1 MIAPSAV
8 LLDLDGTLVDPAG
21 AITSGIRHA
30 LGKAQIP
37 DPGEEKLLS
46 LIGPPLT
53 IGLATIDGVNG
64 ENIDELIATY
74 RAQYARSGMA
84 ESRPYPGVVEL
95 LGALRAAGVKVLVA
109 TAKPT
114 PIATTLLE
122 VQGLD
127 GLLDGVFGNEGEGD
141 GRSSSKSHILAAA
154 IREHGLD
161 PARCV
166 MVGDRRYD
174 IEAAHE
180 NQVASI
186 GVGWGFAEDGELAAA
201 GAGAHATDVPELAG
215 MLLGV
220 AAVDSLRQSMQGTT
234 TTGANA

>member
-8 LLDLDGTLVDPAG
+8 LLDLDGTLVDPAW

-30 LGKAQIP
+30 LGKARIP

-53 IGLATIDGVNG
+53 IGLATIDGVNE
-64 ENIDELIATY
+64 ENIDGLIATY

-84 ESRPYPGVVEL
+84 QSRPYPGVVEIL
-95 LGALRAAGVKVLVA
+95 AALRAAGLTVLVA
-109 TAKPT
+109 TAKPKR
-114 PIATTLLE
+114 IADRLLE
-122 VQGLD
+122 VQGLA
-127 GLLDGVFGNEGEGD
+127 GLLDGVFGNDDEGD
-141 GRSSSKSHILAAA
+141 GRSSSKAHILAAA
-154 IREHGLD
+154 IREHNLD

-180 NQVASI
+180 NKVTSI
-186 GVGWGFAEDGELAAA
+186 GVGWGFADEGELEAA

-220 AAVDSLRQSMQGTT
+220 GAVEALRESMQGAT

>member
-30 LGKAQIP
+30 LLSAQIA

-53 IGLATIDGVNG
+53 IGLATIDGVTPG
-64 ENIDELIATY
+64 IIDTLIASY
-74 RAQYARSGMA
+74 RAQYAQSGMA
-84 ESRPYPGVVEL
+84 SSRTYPGVEAL
-95 LGALRAAGVKVLVA
+95 LTALREAGTTVLVA

-114 PIATTLLE
+114 HIARALLE
-122 VQGLD
+122 VQGLAP
-127 GLLDGVFGNEGEGD
+127 LLDGVFGNEDEGD
-141 GRSSSKSHILAAA
+141 GQSSSKTHILAAA
-154 IREHGLD
+154 IREHSLD

-166 MVGDRRYD
+166 MVGDRLYD

-180 NQVASI
+180 NNMASI
-186 GVGWGFAEDGELAAA
+186 GVGWGFAAAGELAAA
-201 GAGAHATDVPELAG
+201 GAGAHAADLPELAG
-215 MLLGV
+215 LLLGKT
-220 AAVDSLRQSMQGTT
+220 AEDSLRATIS
-234 TTGANA
+234 TGADA